1 MDESSKK
8 KNALLLSARKSK
20 FWTQEVASEKIGV
33 EVSTYCRWESGE
45 MQPSPTSLG
54 RLCEAFG
61 LPPAALGYRHLVQV
75 PQEQQEN
82 ARPRAV
88 LALPELLS
96 GQIDLAEMGM
106 LAFALAYH
114 QYGWTSQELHTH
126 MEEAR
131 KRIEAMLGQNADH
144 EELTRRQAITL
155 LSGLPIALLGLTFKD
170 SNLPVF
176 GEELL
181 PLCATSIPACW
192 ELYFDGGVAEVE
204 RLLPVYRAKLSVLAR
219 NLSAPYHKQ
228 AANFAS
234 QVYQLSSMVARLQ
247 ESYGQAL
254 DYCKDAW
261 VYAQLAEDPSLQV
274 ATLIQRALIYFY
286 RNQPAYE
293 LKAYEE
299 ALPLLKDVTPLLQG
313 RVYTGLAEVYA
324 LRGNEQEALRYMGL
338 AHEHYPAHPEQD
350 PAFPYGRHTHFA
362 LYVRGEGLVYLN
374 LKKPKDALKS
384 FTYVENNILKQKAM
398 IVPRVELSFHQA
410 AAQVALGDLQQSCVH
425 LEHVA
430 ISAKDL
436 GLRLWFNRAFDVYQ
450 HLPEK
455 WYSEMA
461 VKELEA
467 HFQPW

>member
-20 FWTQEVASEKIGV
+20 FWTQEVASEKAKV

-45 MQPSPTSLG
+45 MQPSPASLG

-61 LPPAALGYRHLVQV
+61 LPPAALGYGHLVQV

-96 GQIDLAEMGM
+96 GQVDLAEMGM

-114 QYGWTSQELHTH
+114 QYGWTYQDLQVHL
-126 MEEAR
+126 EEAR
-131 KRIEAMLGQNADH
+131 KRIEAMLGQNADR

-155 LSGLPIALLGLTFKD
+155 LSGLPIALLGLTLKD
-170 SNLPVF
+170 SPVPLF

-204 RLLPVYRAKLSVLAR
+204 RLLPVYRAKLSVLAQH
-219 NLSAPYHKQ
+219 LSAPYRKL

-234 QVYQLSSMVARLQ
+234 QVYQLSCEIAKQQ
-247 ESYGQAL
+247 ESFGMAL
-254 DYCKDAW
+254 DYCKDALI
-261 VYAQLAEDPSLQV
+261 YAQWAEDPNLQV
-274 ATLIQRALIYFY
+274 AALIRKADVYFWQKY
-286 RNQPAYE
+286 TAYS

-299 ALPLLKDVTPLLQG
+299 ALPLLNDVTPLLRG
-313 RVYTGLAEVYA
+313 RVYAGLAGTYA
-324 LRGNEQEALRYMGL
+324 LHNEQQALMYMKL
-338 AHEHYPAHPEQD
+338 AQQHYPTHPEQD
-350 PAFPYGRHTHFA
+350 SAFPYTRHSHYS
-362 LYVRGEGLVYLN
+362 LYVVGDGLVYLN
-374 LKKPKDALKS
+374 LSQHKEAMQAFTRVEKD
-384 FTYVENNILKQKAM
+384 VLKQKAM
-398 IVPRVELSFHQA
+398 TIQRITLSCYKAQASALANDMEQSCAHLGA
-410 AAQVALGDLQQSCVH
+410 AAL
-425 LEHVA
+425 
-430 ISAKDL
+430 SAKTV
-436 GLRLWFNRAFDVYQ
+436 GSRLLYNRAFYVYQ
-450 HLPEK
+450 HLPK
-455 WYSEMA
+455 AWYSEMA